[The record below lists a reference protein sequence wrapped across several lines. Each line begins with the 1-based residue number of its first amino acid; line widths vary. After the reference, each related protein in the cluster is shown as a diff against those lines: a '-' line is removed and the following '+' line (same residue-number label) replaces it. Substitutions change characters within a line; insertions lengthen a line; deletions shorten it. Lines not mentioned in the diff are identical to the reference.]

1 MEDRLSFSQSTSGDE
16 PSAFQN
22 EDDSM
27 MTDNQSIN
35 IMDSSRSL
43 DSSYSADVSPS
54 MNQLVDNLNDMDN
67 QFDKLINAQLNR
79 RVSTNSQ
86 STHQD
91 SNADLLRDELNGA
104 RLPSPS
110 SSLLV
115 ETVDEGSCHE
125 SGVMKSSLRR
135 MPSAESSL
143 GNIQEEH
150 EQGHQHQHQHQSSWA
165 SSTTQ
170 PEVETVDE
178 DSCHES
184 GLFSPNRRRST
195 DSSTNLSGISE
206 ENQQQQEFDPSVYKR
221 KTEPHPDDDGYDT
234 ASSAGFSNS
243 QGMGPSTQP
252 QWDNLQSTLDQQTDH
267 VRKSP
272 YYNIP
277 SDRSEEGPHSGQ
289 FDPDTDTLRR
299 ELDSA
304 GLEPPTANGTSNDDD
319 EAEEDV
325 EAPRTNAYWQGGN
338 KDYNE
343 DYDDE
348 LLDVSLGGVNSQ
360 PAGGNNN
367 MKSTK
372 SSTKQ
377 LSNLVG
383 NDSNYQLMV
392 RLLGGCTVCMVIWT
406 LVMII
411 VLVAK

>member
-1 MEDRLSFSQSTSGDE
+1 MEDRHSFSQSTSEDK

-27 MTDNQSIN
+27 VTDDQSIN

-54 MNQLVDNLNDMDN
+54 MNQLVDNLNDVDN
-67 QFDKLINAQLNR
+67 QFDKLINAQLNQ

-104 RLPSPS
+104 RLSSPS
-110 SSLLV
+110 TSLLV

-125 SGVMKSSLRR
+125 SSVLKSSLRR
-135 MPSAESSL
+135 MPSTESSL

-150 EQGHQHQHQHQSSWA
+150 EQGQQQQSSWA

-170 PEVETVDE
+170 PPEVETVDE

-195 DSSTNLSGISE
+195 DSSTDLSGISE

-221 KTEPHPDDDGYDT
+221 KTEPHPDDDDGYDT

-277 SDRSEEGPHSGQ
+277 SDRSEEGPHSGH

-304 GLEPPTANGTSNDDD
+304 GLEPPTADGTSNDDD
-319 EAEEDV
+319 DV
-325 EAPRTNAYWQGGN
+325 EAPRANGYWQGGN
-338 KDYNE
+338 EDYDE

-360 PAGGNNN
+360 TAGGNNTK
-367 MKSTK
+367 KSTK

-377 LSNLVG
+377 LSDLVG
-383 NDSNYQLMV
+383 NDSNYQLLV